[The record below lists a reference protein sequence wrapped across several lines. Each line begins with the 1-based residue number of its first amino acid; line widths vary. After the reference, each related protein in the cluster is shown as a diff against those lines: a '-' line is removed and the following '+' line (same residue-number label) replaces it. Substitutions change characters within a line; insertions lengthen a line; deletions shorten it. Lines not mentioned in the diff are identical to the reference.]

1 MSIRGS
7 IKGDDGDAIQ
17 FSHHCEASCVL
28 ICRESAH
35 RAEDLSYED
44 DAHACVSP
52 ATKIH
57 TE

>member
-1 MSIRGS
+1 MPIRGS
-7 IKGDDGDAIQ
+7 VEGDDGDAIR

-28 ICRESAH
+28 IRGQSAH

-44 DAHACVSP
+44 DVHACVSP
-52 ATKIH
+52 ATEIY